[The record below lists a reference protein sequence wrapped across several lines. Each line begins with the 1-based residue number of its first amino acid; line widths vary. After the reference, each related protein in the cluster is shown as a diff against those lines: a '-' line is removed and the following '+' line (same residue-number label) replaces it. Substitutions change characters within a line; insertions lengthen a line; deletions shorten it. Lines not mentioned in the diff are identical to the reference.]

1 MDIRVPEVPE
11 LRVSASFGVAH
22 LQPHH
27 TPADALA
34 AADGPLYRAKAEGRN
49 TVRCAG
55 LSAPDSATERH
66 RASQSAAQPAAV
78 ADLR

>member
-1 MDIRVPEVPE
+1 MIEPVRVPEVPE
-11 LRVSASFGVAH
+11 LRVSASFGVAQ
-22 LQPHH
+22 LLPHH

-55 LSAPDSATERH
+55 LSAPAGATER
-66 RASQSAAQPAAV
+66 RDAAQPSAV
-78 ADLR
+78 VGLA